1 VSSEA
6 SHLSGFTQLA
16 VAGSEEER
24 NQLWRQSMATLARA
38 ALEQRPVPLEGI
50 DPTVLLEAVR
60 AAIAHN
66 LVTDLDWLSPP
77 AAASAIYELAAAIPI
92 GPERR
97 QLGRQ
102 VLTRLYE
109 GDAETF
115 VVLASSLAAESKR
128 TLTGIPTRARVALA
142 LELPL
147 GSQVSSDRLAL
158 TLLSRADLRR
168 EWLSDP
174 AGGSLPERRQAARLL
189 ERAARETARL
199 VAQGDAGSLRA
210 FQEPAVSAAWR
221 LLLADRE
228 SLVWRHVAVA
238 RGILARADV
247 ELAEEIEAHLD
258 PKLTPTE
265 WRRAAVSLAASIA
278 TEPERALRRCREVL
292 ASEALRSDSGLPG
305 TMIYGLAQ
313 AAETEPE
320 AAEEL
325 LNQIVR
331 VGGFEGAEALIELRR
346 ERPGSELGTWSS
358 QYAREKLQHWLT
370 SSKVQD
376 DGRVALCEALIEEL
390 SPAGEERPLTLRE
403 QLDAALAAFA
413 EKDART
419 AFTMARATLTRAIE
433 RMTELEQARDNERVG
448 RRMGFRAMRELD
460 AALLETAALG
470 ELLALGSTGKG
481 PGSAA
486 ALGDLYQ
493 RMSIWLVRNEARP
506 VRKDEQVEH
515 ITLRLRRLRTLLH
528 LVDADGS
535 YGEDVT
541 SQRRER
547 RITVARVLLARA
559 RDDAPSP
566 LRRIVCAALARAL
579 DALVRDDICELS
591 DALVALADN
600 VRGHVDQRTVA
611 EASMLVDFQRS
622 ASAYADLTRATENA
636 TGGGRR
642 ARAALDALVDLAQS
656 LPWSSTLRVSALRQG
671 LLEYARELETV
682 AGARCITDL
691 ASQEP
696 TALSRLESTTFS
708 LAQLAAGARRR
719 LVSRQH
725 RPVPAS
731 GSALSML
738 EVAVEQ
744 SSKGHTV
751 DLGEV
756 LGSVRTTLMQELPEA
771 IAIAAT
777 IVLGRLPLLP
787 VTTGSPQQNSFVPP
801 APREAPLPPWLP
813 GRRIIG
819 GFYVQRSLGAGGVG
833 SVFVVT
839 RAEERH
845 RDDAVRFALKV
856 PDYSAEAARTL
867 SEEEFLKLFREE
879 AGALLAL
886 PRQRNLATF
895 VTFDAGARPKPILV
909 MELVEGPTL
918 ERAIER
924 GDLSMQ
930 RTLELLDGIAAG
942 LSSMHR
948 VGIGHL
954 DVKPSN
960 VILRSPQL
968 GADREMMPV
977 LVDFGLAGKNIRPGC
992 ATGPYGAPEIW
1003 GLAPDGVALRPAAAD
1018 VYAYSCMAYEV
1029 LAGDT
1034 LFDGPSELAVIN
1046 AHLTHDGY
1054 PPKLLAMR
1062 QNPRL
1067 AAVCDLIANGLRQNP
1082 EERIGIEEMREGFRE
1097 LGPGLSQ
1104 LSWPVTVE
1112 AAA

>member
-1 VSSEA
+1 VSYAA

-16 VAGSEEER
+16 VASTEDER

-38 ALEQRPVPLEGI
+38 AIEQRPVPLEGI
-50 DPTVLLEAVR
+50 DPAILLEAVR

-66 LVTDLDWLSPP
+66 LINDLDWLSPP
-77 AAASAIYELAAAIPI
+77 AAAAAVYELAAAIPI
-92 GPERR
+92 GNERR
-97 QLGRQ
+97 QLGRV

-115 VVLASSLAAESKR
+115 ATLACSLAAESKR
-128 TLTGIPTRARVALA
+128 TLTGLPTRARVALA

-158 TLLSRADLRR
+158 TLLSRAELRR
-168 EWLSDP
+168 EWLSDR

-199 VAQGDAGSLRA
+199 AAQGDAGSLRA
-210 FQEPAVSAAWR
+210 FQEPAVVTAWR

-238 RGILARADV
+238 RGILAKADP
-247 ELAEEIEAHLD
+247 EMAEEIEQHLD

-265 WRRAAVSLAASIA
+265 WRRAAVSLAASIG
-278 TEPERALRRCREVL
+278 TNPERALRRCREVL

-346 ERPGSELGTWSS
+346 ERPGSDLGVWSAA
-358 QYAREKLQHWLT
+358 YAREKLQHWLT

-376 DGRVALCEALIEEL
+376 DGRVALCEALIDEL
-390 SPAGEERPLTLRE
+390 SSETERPQTLRE
-403 QLDAALAAFA
+403 QLDAALHAFA

-419 AFTMARATLTRAIE
+419 AFTMAQQTLTRSIE

-460 AALLETAALG
+460 AALLETSALR
-470 ELLALGSTGKG
+470 ELLALGATGKG
-481 PGSAA
+481 SGAAA

-493 RMSIWLVRNEARP
+493 RMSIWLVRNEARA

-547 RITVARVLLARA
+547 RITVARVLLGRA

-611 EASMLVDFQRS
+611 EASMLIDFQRS
-622 ASAYADLTRATENA
+622 ASAYADLTRATEHTQA
-636 TGGGRR
+636 GGRR

-682 AGARCITDL
+682 AGARCIADL
-691 ASQEP
+691 AAQEP
-696 TALSRLESTTFS
+696 TSLSRLESTTFA

-719 LVSRQH
+719 LVSRNH

-744 SSKGHTV
+744 ASKGHTV
-751 DLGEV
+751 DLSEV
-756 LGSVRTTLMQELPEA
+756 LSSVTVTVGQELPEA
-771 IAIAAT
+771 IARTAS
-777 IVLGRLPLLP
+777 IVLGRLALLP
-787 VTTGSPQQNSFVPP
+787 ATATHVRHSSFVPP

-813 GRRIIG
+813 GRRIVG
-819 GFYVQRSLGAGGVG
+819 GFYVQRALGAGGVG

-845 RDDAVRFALKV
+845 RHDAVRFALKV

-886 PRQRNLATF
+886 PRHRNLATF
-895 VTFDAGARPKPILV
+895 VTFDAGAKPKPILV

-960 VILRSPQL
+960 VILRAPQL
-968 GADREMMPV
+968 GSDREMMPV

-1003 GLAPDGVALRPAAAD
+1003 GLAPDGSALRPSSAD
-1018 VYAYSCMAYEV
+1018 VYAFSCMAYECLV
-1029 LAGDT
+1029 GDT

-1082 EERIGIEEMREGFRE
+1082 DERIGIEEMREGFRE
-1097 LGPGLSQ
+1097 LGPGLAQ
-1104 LSWPVTVE
+1104 LNWPVSVE

>member
-1 VSSEA
+1 
-6 SHLSGFTQLA
+6 LSGFTQLA
-16 VAGSEEER
+16 AVSTEEER

-38 ALEQRPVPLEGI
+38 AIEQRPVPLEGI
-50 DPTVLLEAVR
+50 DPNVLLEAVR

-66 LVTDLDWLSPP
+66 LVNDLDWLSSP
-77 AAASAIYELAAAIPI
+77 AAASAVYELAAAIPI

-115 VVLASSLAAESKR
+115 AVLACSLAAESKR
-128 TLTGIPTRARVALA
+128 TLTGMPTRARVALA

-199 VAQGDAGSLRA
+199 AAQGDSGSLRA
-210 FQEPAVSAAWR
+210 FQEPAVTAAWR

-238 RGILARADV
+238 RGILARVDT
-247 ELAEEIEAHLD
+247 EMAEEIEQHLD

-265 WRRAAVSLAASIA
+265 WRRAAVSLAASIGID
-278 TEPERALRRCREVL
+278 PERALRRCREVL

-346 ERPGSELGTWSS
+346 ERPATELGAWAAA
-358 QYAREKLQHWLT
+358 YAREKLQHWLA

-376 DGRVALCEALIEEL
+376 DGRVALCEALIDEL
-390 SPAGEERPLTLRE
+390 SPETERSFTLRE
-403 QLDAALAAFA
+403 QLDAALKAFA

-419 AFTMARATLTRAIE
+419 AFQMAQQTLTRSIE
-433 RMTELEQARDNERVG
+433 KMTELEQARDSERVG

-460 AALLETAALG
+460 AALLETATLG
-470 ELLALGSTGKG
+470 ELLALGATGKNSG
-481 PGSAA
+481 GSAA

-493 RMSIWLVRNEARP
+493 RMSIWLVRNEARA

-611 EASMLVDFQRS
+611 EASMLIDFQRS

-636 TGGGRR
+636 QAGGRR

-671 LLEYARELETV
+671 LLEYARELESI
-682 AGARCITDL
+682 AGARCIAEL
-691 ASQEP
+691 AAQEP
-696 TALSRLESTTFS
+696 TSLSRLEGTTFS

-744 SSKGHTV
+744 ASKGHTV
-751 DLGEV
+751 DLAEV
-756 LGSVRTTLMQELPEA
+756 LTSVRNTVGQELPEA
-771 IAIAAT
+771 IANASS

-787 VTTGSPQQNSFVPP
+787 VHATNMQHSSFVPP
-801 APREAPLPPWLP
+801 APREAPLPPWMP

-819 GFYVQRSLGAGGVG
+819 GFYVQRALGAGGVG

-845 RDDAVRFALKV
+845 RDDALRFALKV

-886 PRQRNLATF
+886 PRHRNLATF
-895 VTFDAGARPKPILV
+895 VTFDAGAKPKPCLV

-930 RTLELLDGIAAG
+930 RTLELLDGIGAG

-960 VILRSPQL
+960 VILRAPHL
-968 GADREMMPV
+968 GSDREMVPV

-1003 GLAPDGVALRPAAAD
+1003 GLAPEGVALLPSAAD
-1018 VYAYSCMAYEV
+1018 VYAFSCMAYECLV
-1029 LAGDT
+1029 GDT

-1082 EERIGIEEMREGFRE
+1082 EERIGIDEMREGFRE
-1097 LGPGLSQ
+1097 LGPGLAQ
-1104 LSWPVTVE
+1104 LSWPVSVE